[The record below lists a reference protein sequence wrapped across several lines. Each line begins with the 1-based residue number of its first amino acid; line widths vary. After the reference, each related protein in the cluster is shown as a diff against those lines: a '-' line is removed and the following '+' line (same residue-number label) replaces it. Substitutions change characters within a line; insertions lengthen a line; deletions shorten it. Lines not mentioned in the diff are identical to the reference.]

1 MYNDFILNAVIE
13 RVKSEDANSFVLY
26 LSDHGEELYNDLNMA
41 GHNEDTPTNSM
52 YEIPFI
58 LWRSNKFKD
67 RRKINLDVNKRYMT
81 DDLFH
86 SLADLMAIDSE
97 EVNYQRSIFND
108 NFKNRPRIILDSID
122 YDQSFKNKR

>member
-1 MYNDFILNAVIE
+1 
-13 RVKSEDANSFVLY
+13 
-26 LSDHGEELYNDLNMA
+26 MA

-58 LWRSNKFKD
+58 LWQSNKFKD
-67 RRKINLDVNKRYMT
+67 RRNINLDLNKRYMT

>member
-1 MYNDFILNAVIE
+1 
-13 RVKSEDANSFVLY
+13 
-26 LSDHGEELYNDLNMA
+26 
-41 GHNEDTPTNSM
+41 
-52 YEIPFI
+52 
-58 LWRSNKFKD
+58 
-67 RRKINLDVNKRYMT
+67 MT